1 MTVPRQISVLTPPIL
16 PPSTSPGIFHQVII
30 LLCAS
35 RALKHR
41 CLTFAQVPKK
51 YRSNLYPP
59 NLLPT
64 GNGEGSQL
72 IYGPLPGPLWSFY
85 PFCSS
90 CSLLRATSISS
101 SPQRSGTSQGTNY
114 PLLICTFSFSHKCR
128 TTELLSLLWVPWL
141 NSMRTDP
148 SLPRLIQSGSFI
160 KVEHLKSQRTLA
172 AAAAAAAKSLRCA

>member
-1 MTVPRQISVLTPPIL
+1 MCQQ
-16 PPSTSPGIFHQVII
+16 GIKTHTG
-30 LLCAS
+30 AS
-35 RALKHR
+35 
-41 CLTFAQVPKK
+41 
-51 YRSNLYPP
+51 
-59 NLLPT
+59 LLPRFPKST
-64 GNGEGSQL
+64 EATFTPQTFFPLGMGKGSQL
-72 IYGPLPGPLWSFY
+72 IYGPLPDPLWSFY

-90 CSLLRATSISS
+90 RSLLRATSKSS

-160 KVEHLKSQRTLA
+160 KGEHLKSQRNL
-172 AAAAAAAKSLRCA
+172 AAAAAKSLRCA